1 MTSRHPSSSLSITD
15 VFLVLMVVV
24 WGLNYSA
31 LKRAFEEI
39 PPPVFNT
46 LRLVIASCVFL
57 VSIRVA
63 GRRAA
68 GSNSVLAS
76 VFHTSHELTR
86 RDRWDLLWLG
96 LVGHLGYQLCFVNGL
111 ARTTA
116 SNGALIFGATP
127 VVVALLSAALGRERV
142 GRLHWLGAA
151 LSTAGIYFVVG
162 HDALSSTAA
171 RGTLTGDLLIGLGVL
186 CWAAYTIGGMRLM
199 ARHSPL
205 FVTGVTMAVGTVPY
219 AVWASPRFAEVQ
231 WAAVTPTVWGLLL
244 FGSLGAFCFSYL
256 VWYAAVKQLGPAR
269 TSIYSNAIP
278 IVAMAFAAL
287 WLGEPITG
295 IKLLGAVAVISGVV
309 LTRLSQHLARVAA
322 PPES

>member
-1 MTSRHPSSSLSITD
+1 MTRHRPSSSLSITD
-15 VFLVLMVVV
+15 GFLVLMVVV

-46 LRLVIASCVFL
+46 LRLVIASSVFL
-57 VSIRVA
+57 VAIRVV

-68 GSNSVLAS
+68 GASWPLAS
-76 VFHTSHELTR
+76 VFHTPHDLTR
-86 RDRWDLLWLG
+86 RDRWDLVWLG
-96 LVGHLGYQLCFVNGL
+96 LVGHFAYQLCFVNGL

-127 VVVALLSAALGRERV
+127 VVVALLSAALGRERI
-142 GRLHWLGAA
+142 GRLHWIGAA
-151 LSTAGIYFVVG
+151 LSAGGIYFVVG
-162 HDALSSTAA
+162 HGATLASTTFA
-171 RGTLTGDLLIGLGVL
+171 GDLLIGLGVI

-205 FVTGVTMAVGTVPY
+205 FVTGVTMAVGTLPY
-219 AVWASPRFAEVQ
+219 AVWASPRFVEVN

-278 IVAMAFAAL
+278 IVAMVFAAL

-295 IKLLGAVAVISGVV
+295 TKMLGAMAVITGVV
-309 LTRLSQHLARVAA
+309 LTRLSQRLARVAA

>member
-1 MTSRHPSSSLSITD
+1 MD

-31 LKRAFEEI
+31 LKRAFQEI

-46 LRLVIASCVFL
+46 LRLVIASSVFL
-57 VSIRVA
+57 MAIRIA
-63 GRRAA
+63 RKRAA
-68 GSNSVLAS
+68 ASRSPLAS
-76 VFHTSHELTR
+76 VFYTPQELTR
-86 RDRWDLLWLG
+86 RDRWDLVWLG
-96 LVGHLGYQLCFVNGL
+96 LVGHLAYQLCFVNGL

-142 GRLHWLGAA
+142 GRLHWIGAA
-151 LSTAGIYFVVG
+151 LSAAGIYFVVG
-162 HDALSSTAA
+162 HGATLGSTTF
-171 RGTLTGDLLIGLGVL
+171 GGDLLIGLGVI

-205 FVTGVTMAVGTVPY
+205 FVTGMTMAIGTIPY
-219 AVWASPRFAEVQ
+219 AIWASPRFAEVN

-278 IVAMAFAAL
+278 IVAMVFAAL

-295 IKLLGAVAVISGVV
+295 IKMLGALAVITGVV
-309 LTRLSQHLARVAA
+309 LTRLSQRLAGATVRK
-322 PPES
+322 S